1 MINTNTPFQNADR
14 CQTHFDIDMRFKKS
28 TNAVHRGREKKC
40 LAILLAARYGF
51 VSAITCEAIW
61 QIKRHKVLESLNKIV
76 KQGLLSIAE
85 TDRAADGRIYV
96 LTHSGAR
103 FASDLMRIDIPFRSA
118 QEPITQVNQ
127 NAIMHD
133 SIMSFVLSLGLQNKT
148 KDGTPKP
155 LWDGYLTEVEFKR
168 IHTSSNIKNVD
179 ALVQL
184 ANGEVAAVEL
194 EASFKRKQQHEKT
207 LLKLRD
213 AMLGENRLYDKVFII
228 PCSQKINN
236 DTQRFHKQLFEEMPQ
251 RYDRKTKQPLLS
263 ETEANKLQEK
273 IIYRTKFIDPIEQT
287 FYR

>member
-1 MINTNTPFQNADR
+1 MMSTNTPSLGTEHQKYFNL
-14 CQTHFDIDMRFKKS
+14 DMRFHKS
-28 TNAVHRGREKKC
+28 PNPVLRGRQKKY
-40 LAILLAARYGF
+40 LALLLAARHGF

-61 QIKRHKVLESLNKIV
+61 QIKRHKVLESLNRIV
-76 KQGLLSIAE
+76 KEGLLSIAD

-96 LTHSGAR
+96 PTHSGAR

-133 SIMSFVLSLGLQNKT
+133 SIMSFVLSLGLQNQT

-155 LWDGYLTEVEFKR
+155 LWNGYLTELEFKR
-168 IHTSSNIKNVD
+168 IHSSSNIKNVD

-236 DTQRFHKQLFEEMPQ
+236 DTQRFHKQLFEEMPH

-263 ETEANKLQEK
+263 ENDANKLQEK
-273 IIYRTKFIDPIEQT
+273 TIYRTKFIDPIEQT

>member
-1 MINTNTPFQNADR
+1 MMSTNTPSLDTEHQKYFNL
-14 CQTHFDIDMRFKKS
+14 DMRFHKS
-28 TNAVHRGREKKC
+28 TNPVLRGRQKKY
-40 LAILLAARYGF
+40 LALLLAARHSF

-61 QIKRHKVLESLNKIV
+61 QIKRHKVLESLNRIV
-76 KQGLLSIAE
+76 KEGLLSIAE

-133 SIMSFVLSLGLQNKT
+133 SIMSFVLSLGLQNQT
-148 KDGTPKP
+148 KDGIPKP
-155 LWDGYLTEVEFKR
+155 LWNGYLTELEFKR

-194 EASFKRKQQHEKT
+194 EASFKRKAQHEKT
-207 LLKLRD
+207 ILKLRD
-213 AMLGENRLYDKVFII
+213 AMLGKNKLYDKIFII

-236 DTQRFHKQLFEEMPQ
+236 DTQRFHKQLFEEMPH

-263 ETEANKLQEK
+263 ETDANKLQEK

>member
-1 MINTNTPFQNADR
+1 MNSNTASLDTAHQKYFNL
-14 CQTHFDIDMRFKKS
+14 DMRFHRS
-28 TNAVHRGREKKC
+28 TNPVLRGRQKKY
-40 LAILLAARYGF
+40 LALLLAARHGF
-51 VSAITCEAIW
+51 VSAITCQAIW
-61 QIKRHKVLESLNKIV
+61 QIKRHKVLESLNRIV
-76 KQGLLSIAE
+76 KEGLLSIAE

-118 QEPITQVNQ
+118 QEPINQVNQ

-133 SIMSFVLSLGLQNKT
+133 SIMSFVLSLGLQNQT
-148 KDGTPKP
+148 KDGIPKP
-155 LWDGYLTEVEFKR
+155 LWDGYLTETEFKR
-168 IHTSSNIKNVD
+168 IHTSTKIKNVD

-236 DTQRFHKQLFEEMPQ
+236 DTQRFHKQLFEEMPH

-273 IIYRTKFIDPIEQT
+273 IIYRTKFIEPIEQT

>member
-1 MINTNTPFQNADR
+1 MMNTNTPSLDTEHQKYFNL
-14 CQTHFDIDMRFKKS
+14 DMRFHKS
-28 TNAVHRGREKKC
+28 TNPVLRGRQKKY
-40 LAILLAARYGF
+40 LALLLAARFGF

-61 QIKRHKVLESLNKIV
+61 QIKRHKVLESLNRIV
-76 KQGLLSIAE
+76 KEGLLSIAE

-96 LTHSGAR
+96 LTHSGGR

-133 SIMSFVLSLGLQNKT
+133 SIMSFVLSLGLQNQT
-148 KDGTPKP
+148 KDGIPKP
-155 LWDGYLTEVEFKR
+155 LWDGYLTETEFKR
-168 IHTSSNIKNVD
+168 IHTSTKIKNVD

-213 AMLGENRLYDKVFII
+213 ALLGEIDFTIKSSLFPALKRLITTHNAFTNSCLRRCLIVMIAKRNSL
-228 PCSQKINN
+228 C
-236 DTQRFHKQLFEEMPQ
+236 
-251 RYDRKTKQPLLS
+251 
-263 ETEANKLQEK
+263 
-273 IIYRTKFIDPIEQT
+273 
-287 FYR
+287 

>member
-1 MINTNTPFQNADR
+1 MINTDTRFLDNNH
-14 CQTHFDIDMRFKKS
+14 QTYFNLDMRFHRSSNPVLRGRQKKS
-28 TNAVHRGREKKC
+28 
-40 LAILLAARYGF
+40 LALLIAARHGF
-51 VSAITCEAIW
+51 VSAITCEAVW
-61 QIKRHKVLESLNKIV
+61 QIKRHKVLESLNRIV
-76 KQGLLSIAE
+76 KEDLLSIAT

-103 FASDLMRIDIPFRSA
+103 FASDLMRIDVPFRSA
-118 QEPITQVNQ
+118 KEPITQVNQ
-127 NAIMHD
+127 NSIMHD

-148 KDGTPKP
+148 KDGIPKP
-155 LWDGYLTEVEFKR
+155 LWDGYLTELEFKR
-168 IHTSSNIKNVD
+168 IHSSSNIKNVD

-207 LLKLRD
+207 ILKLRD

-228 PCSQKINN
+228 PCSKKINN
-236 DTQRFHKQLFEEMPQ
+236 DTQRFHKQLFEEMPH

-263 ETEANKLQEK
+263 SDDANKLQEK